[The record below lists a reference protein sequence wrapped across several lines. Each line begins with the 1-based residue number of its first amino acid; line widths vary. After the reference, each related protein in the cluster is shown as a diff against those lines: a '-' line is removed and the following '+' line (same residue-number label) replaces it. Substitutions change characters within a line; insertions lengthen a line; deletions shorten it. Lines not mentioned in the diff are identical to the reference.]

1 MVMGENEMLAFISG
15 LLGLSLI
22 GAIGYML
29 YHDHELKKS
38 GNKTEVPIKKRW
50 QLWAIIVAIIVVI
63 NLIPSDPTD
72 ESSTNVSDRSES
84 EKTSKVE
91 KDDSSKDD
99 DSNEQDTDDTDSS
112 EIDTSEVDKNI
123 KMLLKDDQKDAS
135 NGNDK
140 YAYALYIKK
149 IKYSEDGID
158 IQVASNFFDLSSA
171 DKDVVAEKV
180 QGVVGAGIS
189 MVDSDYKPKDDQEG
203 YHLNF
208 HYGQIAVGHSK
219 MWNSHKYKWYK
230 SAG

>member
-1 MVMGENEMLAFISG
+1 MLAFISG

-50 QLWAIIVAIIVVI
+50 QFWAIIVAITVVI

-72 ESSTNVSDRSES
+72 ESSTNASDRSQS

-91 KDDSSKDD
+91 KDESSKDD
-99 DSNEQDTDDTDSS
+99 DSNEQDTDSS

-140 YAYALYIKK
+140 YAYALYLKK
-149 IKYSEDGID
+149 IKYSEDGIN
-158 IQVASNFFDLSSA
+158 IQVTSDFFDLSNA

-180 QGVVGAGIS
+180 QGVVGSGIA
-189 MVDSDYKPKDDQEG
+189 MVDSDYKPKDDQQG
-203 YHLNF
+203 YHLSF
-208 HYGQIAVGHSK
+208 YYGKIAVGHSK

>member
-50 QLWAIIVAIIVVI
+50 QFWAIIVAIIVVV
-63 NLIPSDPTD
+63 NLIPSDPSD
-72 ESSTNVSDRSES
+72 ESTTNVSDRSES
-84 EKTSKVE
+84 EKTSNVE
-91 KDDSSKDD
+91 KDDNNQDD
-99 DSNEQDTDDTDSS
+99 DSNEQDTDSS

-140 YAYALYIKK
+140 YAYALYLKK

-158 IQVASNFFDLSSA
+158 IQVASDFFDLSSEQ
-171 DKDVVAEKV
+171 KDVVAEKV

-203 YHLNF
+203 YYLNF

>member
-1 MVMGENEMLAFISG
+1 MGENEMLVYITG

-38 GNKTEVPIKKRW
+38 GNKTEIPIKKRW
-50 QLWAIIVAIIVVI
+50 QFWAIIVAIIVVI
-63 NLIPSDPTD
+63 NLIPTGK
-72 ESSTNVSDRSES
+72 SSTNASDRNES

-91 KDDSSKDD
+91 KDDSSEND

-112 EIDTSEVDKNI
+112 EIDAGEVNKNI

-158 IQVASNFFDLSSA
+158 IQVASDFFDLSS
-171 DKDVVAEKV
+171 DQKDVVAEKV
-180 QGVVGAGIS
+180 QGVVGAGIA

-219 MWNSHKYKWYK
+219 MLNSHKYKWYK

>member
-1 MVMGENEMLAFISG
+1 MGENEMLVYITG

-38 GNKTEVPIKKRW
+38 GNKTEIPIKKRW
-50 QLWAIIVAIIVVI
+50 QFWAIIVAIIVVI
-63 NLIPSDPTD
+63 NLIPTGK
-72 ESSTNVSDRSES
+72 SSTNASDRNES

-91 KDDSSKDD
+91 KDDSSEND

-112 EIDTSEVDKNI
+112 EIDAGEVNKNI

-158 IQVASNFFDLSSA
+158 IQVASDFFDLSSEE
-171 DKDVVAEKV
+171 KDVVAEKV
-180 QGVVGAGIS
+180 QGVVGAGIA

-219 MWNSHKYKWYK
+219 MLNSHKYKWYK

>member
-1 MVMGENEMLAFISG
+1 MGENEMLAFISG

-50 QLWAIIVAIIVVI
+50 QFWAIIVAIIVVV
-63 NLIPSDPTD
+63 NLIPSDPSD
-72 ESSTNVSDRSES
+72 ESTTNVSDRSES
-84 EKTSKVE
+84 EKTSNVE
-91 KDDSSKDD
+91 KDDNNQDD
-99 DSNEQDTDDTDSS
+99 DSNEQDTDSS

-140 YAYALYIKK
+140 YAYALYLKK

-158 IQVASNFFDLSSA
+158 IQVASDFFDLSSEQ
-171 DKDVVAEKV
+171 KDVVAEKV

-203 YHLNF
+203 YYLNF

>member
-1 MVMGENEMLAFISG
+1 MGENKMLAFISG

-50 QLWAIIVAIIVVI
+50 QFWAIIVATIVVI

-72 ESSTNVSDRSES
+72 ESNTNASDRSES

-99 DSNEQDTDDTDSS
+99 DSNEQDTDDT
-112 EIDTSEVDKNI
+112 ILVKLIKNI

-230 SAG
+230 SAS

>member
-38 GNKTEVPIKKRW
+38 GNKTEIPIKQRW
-50 QLWAIIVAIIVVI
+50 QFWAIIVAIIVVI
-63 NLIPSDPTD
+63 NLIPTG
-72 ESSTNVSDRSES
+72 ESSTNASDRNES

-91 KDDSSKDD
+91 KDDSSKND

-112 EIDTSEVDKNI
+112 EIDAGEVNKNI

-149 IKYSEDGID
+149 IKYSEDGIG
-158 IQVASNFFDLSSA
+158 IQVTSDFFDLSNEQ
-171 DKDVVAEKV
+171 KDVVAEKV
-180 QGVVGAGIS
+180 QGVVGAGIA
-189 MVDSDYKPKDDQEG
+189 MVDSDYEPKDDQEG

-219 MWNSHKYKWYK
+219 MLNSHKYKWYK

>member
-1 MVMGENEMLAFISG
+1 MLVYITG

-38 GNKTEVPIKKRW
+38 GNKTEIPIKKRW
-50 QLWAIIVAIIVVI
+50 QFWAIIVAIIVVI
-63 NLIPSDPTD
+63 NLIPTGK
-72 ESSTNVSDRSES
+72 SSTNASDRNES

-91 KDDSSKDD
+91 KDDSSEND

-112 EIDTSEVDKNI
+112 EIDAGEVNKNI

-158 IQVASNFFDLSSA
+158 IQVASDFFDLSS
-171 DKDVVAEKV
+171 DQKDVVAEKV
-180 QGVVGAGIS
+180 QGVVGAGIA

-219 MWNSHKYKWYK
+219 MLNSHKYKWYK

>member
-1 MVMGENEMLAFISG
+1 MGENEMLAFISG

-50 QLWAIIVAIIVVI
+50 QFWAIIVAIIVVV
-63 NLIPSDPTD
+63 NLIPSDPSD
-72 ESSTNVSDRSES
+72 ESTTNVSDRSES
-84 EKTSKVE
+84 EKTSNVE
-91 KDDSSKDD
+91 KDDNNQDD
-99 DSNEQDTDDTDSS
+99 DSNEQDTDSS

-140 YAYALYIKK
+140 YAYALYLKK

-158 IQVASNFFDLSSA
+158 IQVASDFFDLSSEQ
-171 DKDVVAEKV
+171 KDVVAEKV
-180 QGVVGAGIS
+180 QGVVGAGIA
-189 MVDSDYKPKDDQEG
+189 MVDSDYKPKDDQQG
-203 YHLNF
+203 YHLSF
-208 HYGQIAVGHSK
+208 YYRKIAVGHSK
-219 MWNSHKYKWYK
+219 MVNSHKYKWYK

>member
-1 MVMGENEMLAFISG
+1 
-15 LLGLSLI
+15 
-22 GAIGYML
+22 ML

-38 GNKTEVPIKKRW
+38 GNKTEVPIKTRW
-50 QLWAIIVAIIVVI
+50 QFWAIIVATIVVI

-72 ESSTNVSDRSES
+72 ESNTNASDRSES

-99 DSNEQDTDDTDSS
+99 DSNEQDTDDT
-112 EIDTSEVDKNI
+112 ILVKLIKNI

-158 IQVASNFFDLSSA
+158 IQVTSNFFDLSSA
-171 DKDVVAEKV
+171 DKDV
-180 QGVVGAGIS
+180 
-189 MVDSDYKPKDDQEG
+189 
-203 YHLNF
+203 
-208 HYGQIAVGHSK
+208 GHSK
-219 MWNSHKYKWYK
+219 MLNFHKYKWYK
-230 SAG
+230 LAG

>member
-1 MVMGENEMLAFISG
+1 MGENEMLAFISG

-50 QLWAIIVAIIVVI
+50 QFWAIIVAIIVVV
-63 NLIPSDPTD
+63 NLIPSDPSD
-72 ESSTNVSDRSES
+72 ESTTNVSDRSES
-84 EKTSKVE
+84 EKTSNVE
-91 KDDSSKDD
+91 KDDNNQDD
-99 DSNEQDTDDTDSS
+99 DSNEQDTDSS

-140 YAYALYIKK
+140 YAYALYLKK

-158 IQVASNFFDLSSA
+158 IQVASDFFDLSSEQ
-171 DKDVVAEKV
+171 KDVVAEKV

-189 MVDSDYKPKDDQEG
+189 MFDSDYKPKDDQEG
-203 YHLNF
+203 YYLNF

>member
-1 MVMGENEMLAFISG
+1 MVMGENKMLAFISG
-15 LLGLSLI
+15 LLGVSLI

-38 GNKTEVPIKKRW
+38 GNKTELPIKKRW
-50 QLWAIIVAIIVVI
+50 QFWAIIVAIIVVI

-72 ESSTNVSDRSES
+72 VSSTNASGRSES
-84 EKTSKVE
+84 EKISKVE

-99 DSNEQDTDDTDSS
+99 DSNEQDTDNS

-171 DKDVVAEKV
+171 EKDVVAEKV

-189 MVDSDYKPKDDQEG
+189 MADSDYKPKDDQEG

-230 SAG
+230 SAS

>member
-1 MVMGENEMLAFISG
+1 MGENKMLAFISG

-50 QLWAIIVAIIVVI
+50 QFWAIIVAIIVVI

-72 ESSTNVSDRSES
+72 ESSTNASDRSES

-99 DSNEQDTDDTDSS
+99 DSNEQDTDDT
-112 EIDTSEVDKNI
+112 ILVKLIKNI

-230 SAG
+230 SAS